1 MYLKRMNED
10 LKQIFDAA
18 SLTFLSILG
27 IDKFAA
33 SVNIISAP
41 TTWREIAM
49 DYILFASAVCTFIWL
64 FFRAMD
70 TVMEKFRQ
78 AQGWYQRRCK
88 R

>member
-49 DYILFASAVCTFIWL
+49 DYILFASAFCTFIWL

-70 TVMEKFRQ
+70 TLMEKFRQ